1 MLKGTG
7 ASAGVGIGHAM
18 VIKEQ
23 SLDFSGVPF
32 SGQAQEKERLSRAAA
47 AVSEQ
52 LQKMAAEMSEKV
64 GEHAAEI
71 LSGQIM
77 MLNDPFMMGQ
87 MEETIDAQ
95 NTAEAAV
102 DAVCQNFIS
111 MFSMMEDDLMRQRA
125 TDIGDL
131 RDRLLKRLLGLED
144 LDLAHAP
151 AGTVLVAKDFTPSM
165 TVGIS
170 RENVVGIITEIGG
183 RTSHSA
189 ILARA
194 LEIPAVL
201 GVPEVADSIQS
212 GDTIAMDGEL
222 GHVYVN
228 PDERTIKDY
237 EKRRDEFEKQMQ
249 MLKKYLNLPTVDA
262 DGRTVALYSNIGK
275 PEDAQA
281 ALEKGAEGI
290 GLFRT
295 EFLFMDRDSLP
306 TEEEQLNA
314 YRQVSALFAGKEVI
328 IRTLDVGGDKEIPY
342 LNMKKEENPF
352 LGHRAIRY
360 CLDEPDT
367 YMVQLRALL
376 RAGADHKN
384 IKIML
389 PLVTGL
395 EEIRAAKAMLEKAKK
410 QLEAEGLA
418 YDADIQLG
426 VMIETPAASQ
436 IADLLAQEADF
447 FSIGTN
453 DLTQYTLAVDRGNPD
468 VASLYTPFHPAV
480 LRSIANV
487 IRAAKE
493 AGIPVGMC
501 GEAAADPGLIPLLLS
516 WGLDEFS
523 VSASAVLATRRV
535 ISLWSQQE
543 ADDVQEEAMKLSTVK
558 GVQGYL
564 SSMIKK

>member
-201 GVPEVADSIQS
+201 GVPGVADSIQS

-306 TEEEQLNA
+306 SEEEQLNA

>member
-7 ASAGVGIGHAM
+7 AAAGVGIGHAL
-18 VIKEQ
+18 VVKEQ
-23 SLDFSGVPF
+23 NLDYSAVQFA
-32 SGQAQEKERLSRAAA
+32 GQQQETERLKAAA
-47 AVSEQ
+47 SAVSQ
-52 LQKMAAEMSEKV
+52 RLSNMAAEMTEKV

-87 MEETIDAQ
+87 MEEQIAAG
-95 NTAEAAV
+95 NVAEAAV
-102 DAVCQNFIS
+102 DTVCQTFIA
-111 MFSMMEDDLMRQRA
+111 MFSGMEDELMRQRA

-131 RDRLLKRLLGLED
+131 RARLLKQLLGLPD
-144 LDLAHAP
+144 VDLAHAP
-151 AGTVLVAKDFTPSM
+151 AGTVIVAKDFTPSM

-201 GVPEVADSIQS
+201 GVPGAADTIQN
-212 GDTIAMDGEL
+212 GDSIAMDGEF

-228 PDERTIKDY
+228 PDERTLKDY
-237 EKRRDEFEKQMQ
+237 EARREEFEHQRQ
-249 MLKKYLNLPTVDA
+249 MLKAYLNKPTVNA
-262 DGRTVALYSNIGK
+262 DGRAVGLYANIGK

-306 TEEEQLNA
+306 TEEEQMNA
-314 YRQVSALFAGKEVI
+314 YRQVAALFAGKEVI
-328 IRTLDVGGDKEIPY
+328 IRTLDVGGDKEIDY
-342 LNMKKEENPF
+342 LHMTKEENPF

-360 CLDEPDT
+360 CLDNPET
-367 YMVQLRALL
+367 YMIQLRALL

-410 QLEAEGLA
+410 ELAAEGLPF
-418 YDADIQLG
+418 DANAQVG

-436 IADLLAQEADF
+436 IADLLAQEAAF

-468 VASLYTPFHPAV
+468 VASLYTHFHPAV

-487 IRAAKE
+487 IKAAKK

-501 GEAAADPGLIPLLLS
+501 GEAAADPALIPLLLS

-523 VSASAVLATRRV
+523 VSASAVLATRRT

-543 ADDVQEEAMKLSTVK
+543 ADDVQAEAMNLSSVK
-558 GVQGYL
+558 GIQGYL
-564 SSMIKK
+564 ASMIKK

>member
-111 MFSMMEDDLMRQRA
+111 MFGMMEDDLMRQRA